1 MPVVDRNPPDP
12 RDPLQATQATA
23 PRGGP
28 IAEES
33 RFLYASG
40 DRPLPGFTIKRGI
53 GRGGFG
59 EVYYAVSDAGK
70 EVALKLLCRHL
81 DVELR
86 GIQHCL
92 NLKHPN
98 LLMIYDVQR
107 DPRGDTWVIMEYVRG
122 SSLEQVLNNHPQG
135 LPPDEALVWFHG
147 MAAGVGYLHSH
158 GIVHRDLKPGNLFLE
173 EGVVKVGDYGLAKY
187 ISCSRRS
194 GQTQSVGTVHYMA
207 PEVGR
212 GRYGKEIDIYAMGI
226 ILYEML
232 TGRVPFDG
240 ESAGEILIKHLTEA
254 PDLVR
259 IPQPFRRAVARA
271 LEKDP
276 DQRYHS
282 VSEMLADL
290 PPPPTA
296 GTFLGPI
303 ATGQQN
309 GHPNLPTKSSH
320 AEIAFPAGLATGDFP
335 PVASVGAPERE
346 QEKGNFSNAT
356 AVISEKLGWGRKLVE
371 LLSTPAA
378 LTVIAI
384 SAAVLVFFGFYVP
397 HTALAGLLW
406 TVGILLGMVYLQ
418 AVRRRRSDQG
428 SPQGVT
434 RAELVRPAGGYPL
447 AQPVAEPVHHEPI
460 PVATPVVPPT
470 REEAFRMEWRQMPLR
485 AHVAE
490 LLGSMLAAV
499 LVAAVVALVGYLVL
513 SFRGNLPS
521 LLQAAWL
528 YFMTTFG
535 TWIILILAK
544 VWQGREGDVITRR
557 FVMMIAGFLL
567 GAVGFFLAQYL
578 KVDLPFDPRWPN
590 IPDWQ
595 LPAAFYR
602 DGQPML
608 PAMVAGFGT
617 LFLFVRWWR
626 LADPLR
632 PRRFGFWGVF
642 GPGVA
647 AFLASTLWVFPA
659 QWLVIPAMGMG
670 ITLQLAARW
679 FVRSRFAGVP
689 SPHRT
694 GR

>member
-1 MPVVDRNPPDP
+1 MPVVDSNQPDP
-12 RDPLQATQATA
+12 RATQATT
-23 PRGGP
+23 PRGEP
-28 IAEES
+28 VAEES

-81 DVELR
+81 DIELR

-122 SSLEQVLNNHPQG
+122 LSLEQALANHPQG

-147 MAAGVGYLHSH
+147 MASGVGYLHSH

-254 PDLVR
+254 PDLTRV
-259 IPQPFRRAVARA
+259 PQRFHRAIARA
-271 LEKDP
+271 LEKNP
-276 DQRYHS
+276 DHRYHA
-282 VSEMLADL
+282 VAEMLADL
-290 PPPPTA
+290 PPPLSA
-296 GTFLGPI
+296 GMFLGPI
-303 ATGQQN
+303 TTEQQN
-309 GHPNLPTKSSH
+309 GRPTSPQKSRDD
-320 AEIAFPAGLATGDFP
+320 EIAFTPVLPNGAIPSVTPAT
-335 PVASVGAPERE
+335 APE
-346 QEKGNFSNAT
+346 QEKKMEGLQA
-356 AVISEKLGWGRKLVE
+356 AVAVTGGEPDRGRKWFE
-371 LLSTPAA
+371 HLSQPAA
-378 LTVIAI
+378 LAVIGS
-384 SAAVLVFFGFYVP
+384 SAAVLLLVAFSTS
-397 HTALAGLLW
+397 HAALAGLLGMAS
-406 TVGILLGMVYLQ
+406 VLLGMLFLQ
-418 AVRRRRSDQG
+418 GFRRRLTHRRSSQA
-428 SPQGVT
+428 VT
-434 RAELVRPAGGYPL
+434 RAKLVPPAERYPV
-447 AQPVAEPVHHEPI
+447 AKPVAEPVAHGPVV
-460 PVATPVVPPT
+460 VATPVPPPT
-470 REEAFRMEWRQMPLR
+470 REEAFRMEWRQMPLE

-499 LVAAVVALVGYLVL
+499 LVAAVVALVGYLIL

-528 YFMTTFG
+528 YFTMTFG
-535 TWIILILAK
+535 TWIVLILAK
-544 VWQGREGDVITRR
+544 LWQGREGDVITRR

-567 GAVGFFLAQYL
+567 GAIGFFLSEYL

-590 IPDWQ
+590 IHDWQ

-602 DGQPML
+602 EGQPML
-608 PAMVAGFGT
+608 PAMVASFGT
-617 LFLFVRWWR
+617 LFLFVRWWQ

-670 ITLQLAARW
+670 ITLQLAAPW
-679 FVRSRFAGVP
+679 FMRSRFGG
-689 SPHRT
+689 SSSICRT
-694 GR
+694 RR

>member
-135 LPPDEALVWFHG
+135 LPPNEALVWFHG

-254 PDLVR
+254 PDLTRV
-259 IPQPFRRAVARA
+259 PQPFRRTVARA

-276 DQRYHS
+276 DHRYHS
-282 VSEMLADL
+282 VAEMLADL
-290 PPPPTA
+290 PPPPSA
-296 GTFLGPI
+296 GTYVGPI
-303 ATGQQN
+303 TTGQRN
-309 GHPNLPTKSSH
+309 GRPSSPEKSWDD
-320 AEIAFPAGLATGDFP
+320 AIAFTSGSPNGAIPPAPLAT
-335 PVASVGAPERE
+335 AAKQEHEKENSANAP
-346 QEKGNFSNAT
+346 
-356 AVISEKLGWGRKLVE
+356 AVTSGTCGWGRKLVE
-371 LLSTPAA
+371 RLSTPVA
-378 LTVIAI
+378 LAGIGI
-384 SAAVLVFFGFYVP
+384 SAAVLLFGAFSAP
-397 HTALAGLLW
+397 HAALAGLLGM
-406 TVGILLGMVYLQ
+406 VGLLLGILFLQ
-418 AVRRRRSDQG
+418 AFSHRLTRSKSSQD
-428 SPQGVT
+428 VT
-434 RAELVRPAGGYPL
+434 RAELVRPAGRYPV
-447 AQPVAEPVHHEPI
+447 AQPVAEPAGHEPVL
-460 PVATPVVPPT
+460 VATPVPPPT
-470 REEAFRMEWRQMPLR
+470 REEAFRMEWRQKPLR

-499 LVAAVVALVGYLVL
+499 LVAGVVALVGYLVL

-535 TWIILILAK
+535 TWIVLILAK
-544 VWQGREGDVITRR
+544 LWQGREGDVITRR
-557 FVMMIAGFLL
+557 FMMMIAGFLL
-567 GAVGFFLAQYL
+567 GAIGFFLAEYL

-590 IPDWQ
+590 VPDWQ

-608 PAMVAGFGT
+608 PAMVASFGT

-632 PRRFGFWGVF
+632 PKRFGFWGIF

-647 AFLASTLWVFPA
+647 AFLAGALWVFPA

-670 ITLQLAARW
+670 ITLQLAAPW
-679 FVRSRFAGVP
+679 FMRSRFAGAP